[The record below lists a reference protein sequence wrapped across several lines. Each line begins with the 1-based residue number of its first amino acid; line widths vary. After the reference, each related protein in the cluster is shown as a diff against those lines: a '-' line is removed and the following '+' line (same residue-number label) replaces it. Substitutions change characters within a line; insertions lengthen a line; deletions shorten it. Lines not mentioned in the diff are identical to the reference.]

1 MTVNQGRPS
10 TYREKKAQRTISIT
24 NTAWENIQAQA
35 NALGVSGSEYIEQ
48 SARKNDAL
56 DIPIYG
62 RIKSILQPNITL
74 FWSLAE
80 FTRRT
85 AVQFGVLE
93 PPELVNSVL
102 SDRQVIIQ
110 KEVVSKY
117 VTIAL
122 KIVLA
127 MNCAFN
133 ELEVRHLTPFLSLLI
148 YRLIKR
154 DAKKSGLQP
163 PTELISVVEREK
175 AIVLINKSLEQLKT
189 FAPQRYQI
197 LKLRFV
203 GGLNWTQIAKFKRF
217 HEDTFWPDPAIRD
230 EIKQSIHQ
238 LRRCVHLTH
247 EVSIVEPE
255 NIESEFFHPDALKY
269 YHLCGLS
276 HLSGSSI
283 DEMEKMLIIACTE
296 PKLNFWLREID
307 HWAGH
312 QLLDNRDRSRHVDND
327 LYYADIN
334 DAIVAGVSA
343 EMEIT
348 TDRKKTVARS
358 MLDKLNM
365 QIASCTTTTEI
376 QAVLLNAI
384 ESEAGTSEI
393 FTDLPII
400 SGCQAIKLIN
410 N

>member
-1 MTVNQGRPS
+1 VKQGRPS

-24 NTAWENIQAQA
+24 DTAWENLQAQA
-35 NALGVSGSEYIEQ
+35 TALGLSGSEYIEQ
-48 SARKNDAL
+48 SARKNEAIE
-56 DIPIYG
+56 IPIYG
-62 RIKSILQPNITL
+62 RIRSILQPNITM

-80 FTRRT
+80 FTRRS
-85 AVQFGVLE
+85 AVQLGVLE
-93 PPELVNSVL
+93 PPVL
-102 SDRQVIIQ
+102 DNPEVDQQQAIAQ
-110 KEVVSKY
+110 QEVVTKY
-117 VTIAL
+117 VTTAL

-148 YRLIKR
+148 YRLLKR
-154 DAKKSGLQP
+154 DAKAIDLKP
-163 PTELISVVEREK
+163 PMELILLEEK
-175 AIVLINKSLEQLKT
+175 EKSIALINKALEQLKV

-238 LRRCVHLTH
+238 LRRYLHLTY
-247 EVSIVEPE
+247 EVSIIEPQ
-255 NIESEFFHPDALKY
+255 NIEPDFFHPDAMEY

-276 HLSGSSI
+276 HLGGESVT
-283 DEMEKMLIIACTE
+283 EMENLLILACAD

-312 QLLDNRDRSRHVDND
+312 ELLDSRNRSRHVDND

-334 DAIVAGVSA
+334 DAIVAGVS
-343 EMEIT
+343 ESIELT

-358 MLDKLNM
+358 MLDELNM
-365 QIASCTTTTEI
+365 QISRCTTTAEI
-376 QAVLLNAI
+376 KEVLLTI
-384 ESEAGTSEI
+384 IDQEAGSRDI
-393 FTDLPII
+393 LADLSIMAN
-400 SGCQAIKLIN
+400 C
-410 N
+410 

>member
-24 NTAWENIQAQA
+24 NTAWENIQTQA

-48 SARKNDAL
+48 SARKNDAI

-80 FTRRT
+80 FTRRS
-85 AVQFGVLE
+85 AVQLGVLE
-93 PPELVNSVL
+93 APGVGAVDVSK
-102 SDRQVIIQ
+102 Q
-110 KEVVSKY
+110 KEIVTKY
-117 VTIAL
+117 VTTAL

-148 YRLIKR
+148 YRLLKN
-154 DAKKSGLQP
+154 DAK
-163 PTELISVVEREK
+163 
-175 AIVLINKSLEQLKT
+175 LINLDSSIAQIPIVEQEKSIALINQALKRLKE
-189 FAPQRYQI
+189 FAPHRYQI
-197 LKLRFV
+197 LRLRFV

-217 HEDTFWPDPAIRD
+217 HEDILWPDPAIRD

-238 LRRCVHLTH
+238 LRRFLHLTY
-247 EVSIVEPE
+247 ETSTIDLQ
-255 NIESEFFHPDALKY
+255 NIEPDFFHPAAIEY
-269 YHLCGLS
+269 YHLCGQS
-276 HLSGSSI
+276 SLSGESVAK
-283 DEMEKMLIIACTE
+283 MENLLILACAD

-312 QLLDNRDRSRHVDND
+312 QLLDSRDRSRHVDND

-334 DAIVAGVSA
+334 DAIVKNVSEA
-343 EMEIT
+343 MELT
-348 TDRKKTVARS
+348 TNNKKTAARL
-358 MLDKLNM
+358 MLDDLNI
-365 QIASCTTTTEI
+365 QISSCITIAEI
-376 QAVLLNAI
+376 KAALLTI
-384 ESEAGTSEI
+384 IDREAGSRDI
-393 FTDLPII
+393 LADLP
-400 SGCQAIKLIN
+400 SMANFQAI
-410 N
+410 

>member
-35 NALGVSGSEYIEQ
+35 TALGVSGSEYIEQ

-93 PPELVNSVL
+93 PPELVDSVL
-102 SDRQVIIQ
+102 SKQQAIIQ
-110 KEVVSKY
+110 KEVVTKY

-127 MNCAFN
+127 MNCAFT

-148 YRLIKR
+148 YRSIER
-154 DAKKSGLQP
+154 DAKTIDLQP
-163 PTELISVVEREK
+163 PTVLISIVEREK
-175 AIVLINKSLEQLKT
+175 SIALINKALEQLKT

-247 EVSIVEPE
+247 EVSIVEPQ
-255 NIESEFFHPDALKY
+255 NIESDFFHPDALKY

-276 HLSGSSI
+276 HLSGESSE
-283 DEMEKMLIIACTE
+283 DMEKMLILACTD

-312 QLLDNRDRSRHVDND
+312 QLLDSRDRSRHVDND

-348 TDRKKTVARS
+348 TDRKKTAARS
-358 MLDKLNM
+358 MLDKLNI
-365 QIASCTTTTEI
+365 QISRCTTTTEI
-376 QAVLLNAI
+376 QAALLTVI
-384 ESEAGTSEI
+384 EAEAGSRDI
-393 FTDLPII
+393 LVDLPIVT
-400 SGCQAIKLIN
+400 GCQAIKIA
-410 N
+410 